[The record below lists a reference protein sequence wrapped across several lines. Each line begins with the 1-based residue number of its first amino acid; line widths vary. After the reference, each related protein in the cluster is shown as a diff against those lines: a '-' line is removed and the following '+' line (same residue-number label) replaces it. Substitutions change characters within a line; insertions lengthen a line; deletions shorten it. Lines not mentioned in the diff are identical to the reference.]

1 MALYNYFTKLG
12 TVSYNGD
19 IVNNIITSIRFKQ
32 FVDENN
38 VIYYPYVVEEGERP
52 DQIAA
57 HYYDDDRYAWIVY
70 LSNQIVDPYFQ
81 WHLTT
86 EQFREFIVSKYG
98 SVEAAQTTIAF
109 YRNNWYADD
118 SMLSPSAY
126 SALSSSLK
134 KYWNP
139 IIGYAGNIGSYERKR
154 IDTIVETNK
163 AVEVTLNSVTSISV
177 GDKVYQKTSGTVTGT
192 GFVQAIKTSSIV
204 VNHITGSF
212 ATTTGSVGALTDLNT
227 TYSKTVSDATTIA
240 TPIDSDEMA
249 YWEAVDWYT
258 YENEINESRKTIRL
272 LDKQYLNAVE
282 DQMIELLA

>member
-70 LSNQIVDPYFQ
+70 LSNQIIDPYFQ

-98 SVEAAQTTIAF
+98 SVEAAQTKIAF

-118 SMLSPSAY
+118 SMLSPAAY

-163 AVEVTLNSVTSISV
+163 VVEVTLNSVTSISV

-212 ATTTGSVGALTDLNT
+212 ATTTGSVGALTDLNS
-227 TYSKTVSDATTIA
+227 TYSKTVSEATTIA
-240 TPIDSDEMA
+240 TPIDSDEMS
-249 YWEAVDWYT
+249 YWEAIDWYT